1 MLSGLKCQRTC
12 FCMIDKT
19 PIVIALFTQFLKPVN
34 SHIPVM
40 NITIVL
46 KRFLPF
52 CSLFSC
58 FCSYSQEKRDNMI
71 DEDAIKQTSTV
82 GDVGIKNSIMS
93 VRSNTVSVQK
103 LLKKFPDKQ
112 YLTFPETREN
122 AIRLLDGIPT
132 TWLKR
137 EEKSMTGFSATAQ
150 PGEYFVFQVGVY
162 ASGNALHHLSVL
174 FPHLVSSNA
183 VTITE
188 TTCFNT
194 EGVDY
199 DGKAMKKAPDVDKG
213 RVQPLWFGVQIPPTA
228 TGIYDGTVTIKPEGL
243 PATKIAISIM
253 VAGERVENKGYNI
266 PAKMARLNWLNS
278 TIDTDDEITKG
289 FEPLNRKG
297 NLISIIGRKIEVGT
311 NGFPS
316 GITTYFDNNNLALKQ
331 SGEAILARPLS
342 FIIEQLND
350 KAVPFTQ
357 GPITYKDHF
366 PGSTEWKVELKNPAV
381 SILITAHAEYDGF
394 IQYKLA
400 VTPLKTLAIKD
411 IRLEVPMQ
419 KEKSK
424 YMMGL
429 DREGGFRPAKW
440 DWKWDVINKNQDEV
454 WMGGVNGGL
463 KIKLK
468 GANYKR
474 QLINIYYSF
483 GPLHEPESWGNG
495 LKGGIK
501 IGESNGATLLNAY
514 SGARTLVKGKTY
526 DYDFDLLVTP
536 FKLINRDVQYGDR
549 YYHSD
554 IDTSS
559 HFVQTALDHGANII
573 NIHHKKDIYPFID
586 YPYHEDNIGDLK
598 NFITDAHKHD
608 LKVKL
613 YYTTREL
620 TVNAPEIWAMRSLN
634 NEIIYP
640 GPGNDT
646 RTIINPDGP
655 HPWLAENFREKFIPG
670 WKCTFVKGKYA
681 GRQDI
686 AVLTTPDS
694 RLNNYYLEGLNWLCD
709 NIQIDG
715 IYIDDLALDRE
726 TMKRARKI
734 LDRKRPG
741 AKIDMHT
748 WNHYNKFGKY
758 ASSLNLYTDLLP
770 FIDQLW
776 IGEARNYNL
785 APDYWLVE
793 ISGVP
798 FGLTSQM
805 LRDGGNI
812 WRGMVFGITGR
823 LGWYKSKTPEYI
835 WKFWDQHEFTH
846 KEQIGFWDDSSPV
859 KCSSDSVQAT
869 VYKGKDEAVIAV
881 ANWTDNTQLC
891 RLQINWEKLGFNP
904 AAVEISIPAI
914 EEFQDQQQHLDLNKE
929 LSIEAAKGYMILI
942 KNKQ

>member
-1 MLSGLKCQRTC
+1 M
-12 FCMIDKT
+12 
-19 PIVIALFTQFLKPVN
+19 
-34 SHIPVM
+34 PVM
-40 NITIVL
+40 NVSVVTKKMLLIV
-46 KRFLPF
+46 
-52 CSLFSC
+52 SLLSC
-58 FCSYSQEKRDNMI
+58 ISSYSQEKRDNMI

-82 GDVGIKNSIMS
+82 GDVGIKSSIMS
-93 VRSNTVSVQK
+93 IRSNDAAVQK
-103 LLKKFPDKQ
+103 FVQKFANRP
-112 YLTFPETREN
+112 YLTFPETRDN
-122 AIRLLDGIPT
+122 SIRMLDGIPT

-137 EEKSMTGFSATAQ
+137 DEKDMTSFSATAQ
-150 PGEYFVFQVGVY
+150 PGEFFVFQVGVY
-162 ASGNALHHLSVL
+162 ASSSPLQHLSVQ
-174 FPHLVSSNA
+174 FPGLQSAGAAAITNA
-183 VTITE
+183 
-188 TTCFNT
+188 TCFNT
-194 EGVDY
+194 EGTDY
-199 DGKAMKKAPDVDKG
+199 DGKAMKITLDVEKG
-213 RVQPLWFGVQIPPTA
+213 RVQPLWFGVQIPPSA
-228 TGIYDGTVTIKPEGL
+228 KGNYKGTVMIKPAG
-243 PATKIAISIM
+243 KIAANISISIH
-253 VAGERVENKGYNI
+253 VSGEPLENNGYNV
-266 PAKMARLNWLNS
+266 PSKMARLNWLNS
-278 TIDTDDEITKG
+278 TIDTDNEITKG
-289 FEPLNRKG
+289 FEPLNRKD
-297 NLISIIGRKIEVGT
+297 NVISIIGRKIEIGK
-311 NGFPS
+311 NGLPS
-316 GITTYFDNNNLALKQ
+316 SLTTYFDNNNLALKQ
-331 SGEAILARPLS
+331 TGEAILARPLS
-342 FIIEQLND
+342 LTIAQLND
-350 KAVPFTQ
+350 KALPFTQ
-357 GPITYKDHF
+357 GPVTFKDHF
-366 PGSTEWKVELKNPAV
+366 PGSTEWTVELKNPSV
-381 SILITAHAEYDGF
+381 SVLITAHAEYDGF
-394 IQYKLA
+394 IQYKMAITPLATLA
-400 VTPLKTLAIKD
+400 VKD
-411 IRLEVPMQ
+411 IRLEVPLQ

-429 DREGGFRPAKW
+429 DREGGFRPDSW
-440 DWKWDVINKNQDEV
+440 DWKWDVVNKNQDEV
-454 WMGGVNGGL
+454 WLGGVNGGL
-463 KIKLK
+463 KVKLK

-495 LKGGIK
+495 QKGGIK
-501 IGESNGATLLNAY
+501 IGQNNGATLLNAY
-514 SGARTLVKGKTY
+514 SGSRTLLKGQTY
-526 DYDFDLLVTP
+526 HYDFDLLITP
-536 FKLINRDVQYGDR
+536 FKLIDRNIQYGDR
-549 YYHSD
+549 YFHSD

-586 YPYHEDNIGDLK
+586 YPYHEDNIGDLE

-634 NEIIYP
+634 NEIIFP
-640 GPGNDT
+640 GPGNET

-670 WKCTFVKGKYA
+670 WKCTFIKGKYA

-709 NIQIDG
+709 YAKIDG

-726 TMKRARKI
+726 TLKRARKI

-741 AKIDMHT
+741 SKIDMHT

-785 APDYWLVE
+785 SPDYWLVE
-793 ISGVP
+793 VSGVP

-835 WKFWDQHEFTH
+835 WKFWDQHDFFH
-846 KEQIGFWDDSSPV
+846 KEQSGFWDESSPV
-859 KCSSDSVQAT
+859 KSGTDSVQAT
-869 VYKGKDEAVIAV
+869 VYKSKDEAVIAV
-881 ANWTDNTQLC
+881 ANWTDNNQLC
-891 RLQINWEKLGFNP
+891 RLKIDWKKLGFDP
-904 AAVEISIPAI
+904 ATAEISIPAI
-914 EEFQDQQQHLDLNKE
+914 QEFQDPKQQVDLNKD